1 MIEKL
6 CSDIIEDKLSS
17 YVDTLLRAEETLQA
31 LNRLDIHS
39 TDDIQGVVLPPS
51 FSDAS
56 ITNVLSGF
64 GKQFYSSVGHK
75 ILAERDDI
83 ETCGDG
89 FEVTVFTTRLKIVFN
104 TSFGTITGYWNGYSH
119 SQAMPE
125 SICEDLVDV
134 LLSTYGQA
142 STYR

>member
-6 CSDIIEDKLSS
+6 CSNIIEDELSG

-39 TDDIQGVVLPPS
+39 PNDIQGVVLPPS

-56 ITNVLSGF
+56 IRNVLSGF

-75 ILAERDDI
+75 ILTERSDWGNR
-83 ETCGDG
+83 GDG
-89 FEVTVFTTRLKIVFN
+89 FEVIVSTTRLKIVFD
-104 TSFGTITGYWNGYSH
+104 TSTETITGYWNGHSH

-125 SICEDLVDV
+125 SICEDLVDA
-134 LLSTYGQA
+134 LLSTYGQS